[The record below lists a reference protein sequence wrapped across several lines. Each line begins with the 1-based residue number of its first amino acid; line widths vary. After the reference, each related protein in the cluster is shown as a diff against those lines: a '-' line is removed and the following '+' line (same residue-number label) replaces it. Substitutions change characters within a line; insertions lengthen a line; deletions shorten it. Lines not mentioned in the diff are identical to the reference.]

1 MISCPVCQTQNHH
14 LAVKCKSCGGYIQTK
29 IENLDLFTTAWNV
42 LERPSH
48 AFHTIAVAQHKNYSV
63 IIPAIS
69 GVAITFFYF
78 WIVKAGEATNSL
90 INFLAAGLAV
100 SPFVG
105 IATSLI
111 IALLLKLTVIATGR
125 HVSFRNAFSVI
136 AYTQIPLVISVIL
149 VFPLELMTFGLFF
162 FTTNPSPYQLKPI
175 PYMLLIGLDGLFT
188 FWSFLLVWF
197 GIRKLT
203 DGGRLYSFLVYC
215 MVSLVITGLVFVLSH
230 FALSPVR

>member
-1 MISCPVCQTQNHH
+1 MISCPVCQTPNHH

-63 IIPAIS
+63 ILPAIS
-69 GVAITFFYF
+69 GIALTFFYF
-78 WIVKAGEATNSL
+78 WFVKAGDATSSL

-105 IATSLI
+105 IIISLLF
-111 IALLLKLTVIATGR
+111 ALLLKLTIIATGR
-125 HVSFRNAFSVI
+125 TVSFRNVFSVI

-149 VFPLELMTFGLFF
+149 VLPLELMTFGLFF

-175 PYMLLIGLDGLFT
+175 PYMLLAGLDGLFAL
-188 FWSFLLVWF
+188 WSLLLIWF

-203 DGGRLYSFLVYC
+203 DGGSLYSFLVFC
-215 MVSLVITGLVFVLSH
+215 IVLVIFAGIVFANYNFVLSP
-230 FALSPVR
+230 AP